1 MKYLLACLL
10 ALVFGNP
17 LFAQSHKLT
26 VDFQNYE
33 PLLESTS
40 LNQGQIW
47 DDPAFL
53 IPFGFDFR
61 YGGKLHDYVCI
72 TDFGF
77 GSMLAFD
84 SNMVDSNS
92 LVLPFEADLID
103 MGVDSSSG
111 SLSNISYTVKGEEGD
126 RVCIIEWN
134 NAGFY
139 GDYEDNGR
147 CTDFVNFQVKL
158 YEKGSILEF
167 HYGPSV
173 INYPD
178 SDYGFE
184 TGPGVGLLPGYHVSV
199 DSLYQ
204 EGVFL
209 TGSPVA
215 PEQELMKG
223 PQWGI
228 EYLGGNIPENLLYRF
243 IPMDLNLQEAKTVSV
258 ALFPNP
264 VSNGLVNLSGGED
277 VLEVLVLNA
286 QGQVVKAWQNPSIG
300 LNVRDLPIGMYF
312 CRLRLKAGF
321 IHTLPLIVQ

>member
-1 MKYLLACLL
+1 MKNLLASICSCLIAGL
-10 ALVFGNP
+10 T
-17 LFAQSHKLT
+17 FAQSHKLT

-47 DDPAFL
+47 DDPVFL
-53 IPFGFDFR
+53 IPFGFEFR
-61 YGGKLHDYVCI
+61 YGGKVHEYVCI

-111 SLSNISYTVKGEEGD
+111 SLSNISYSVKGEEGD

-147 CTDFVNFQVKL
+147 CTDFINFQVKL
-158 YEKGSILEF
+158 FEKGSIMEF
-167 HYGPSV
+167 HYGPSN

-184 TGPGVGLLPGYHVSV
+184 SGPGVGLLPGFHVEA

-204 EGVFL
+204 EGFFL
-209 TGSPVA
+209 TEEPIN
-215 PEQELMKG
+215 PDQEVMFG

-228 EYLGGNIPENLLYRF
+228 EYLNGNIPENLLYRF
-243 IPMDLNLQEAKTVSV
+243 IPMDLYVQETKTVSV

-264 VSNGLVNLSGGED
+264 VSNGVVNLLGNED
-277 VLEVLVLNA
+277 VLEGFIFNA
-286 QGQVVKAWQNPSIG
+286 QGQEVKAWLNPANN
-300 LNVRDLPIGMYF
+300 LDVHDLPAGMYF
-312 CRLRLKAGF
+312 CRLRLKASL
-321 IHTLPLIVQ
+321 IRTLPLIIQ